1 MSSPTT
7 DGYAAFLVTRNVTTF
22 QGYGLGSYSFFDT
35 GVPIYAAEAF
45 SVPDAPGVQL
55 HDLLTVFLNR
65 SGGIN
70 SVIDGDGAA
79 VNAANG
85 GPSDVVSFPR
95 CLEQLANGE
104 SDGLPVSLNGA

>member
-45 SVPDAPGVQL
+45 SVPDAPGVQP
-55 HDLLTVFLNR
+55 HDLLTVFLNGVR
-65 SGGIN
+65 RHQLSDRRRWRGGERGQRRPDRRGELPLM
-70 SVIDGDGAA
+70 SRATGERGVGRT
-79 VNAANG
+79 
-85 GPSDVVSFPR
+85 PR
-95 CLEQLANGE
+95 FA
-104 SDGLPVSLNGA
+104 